1 MAQSSQSLARAP
13 LFASLS
19 EADIRALDSRCVWR
33 KVKAGAWVIDDH
45 ADGNDVFFVV
55 DGHAR
60 VVIAGSKRDI
70 ILRDI
75 LDGEYFGELSAID
88 GKPRSAGIVA
98 VTDTVVA
105 QMSAKT
111 FREMIHQHPSVCD
124 QVLERLAASI
134 RAVNDRVNEQVN
146 FEARD
151 RLILELLR
159 LSRERDGGRVVVSP
173 PPTHAEFAQ
182 RIGTH
187 REAVTKFMNALERA
201 GAISRTRGAIVLTDP
216 QRLRGMVAGEA

>member
-1 MAQSSQSLARAP
+1 MAQGSQSLARAP
-13 LFASLS
+13 LFAALS
-19 EADIRALDSRCVWR
+19 EEDIRTLDSRCVWR

-60 VVIAGSKRDI
+60 VVISGSRRDI

-88 GKPRSAGIVA
+88 GKQRSAGIVA
-98 VTDTVVA
+98 VTDTLVA

-111 FREMIHQHPSVCD
+111 FREMIHLHPSVCD
-124 QVLERLAASI
+124 KVLERLAASI

-151 RLILELLR
+151 RLIFELLR

-173 PPTHAEFAQ
+173 PPTHAEFAA

-201 GAISRTRGAIVLTDP
+201 GAISRTRGAIVLNDP
-216 QRLRGMVAGEA
+216 GRLRDMVSREE

>member
-1 MAQSSQSLARAP
+1 MAPSPQTLARAP

-19 EADIRALDSRCVWR
+19 GEDIRALDSRCVWR
-33 KVKAGAWVIDDH
+33 RVKAGAWVIDDH

-60 VVIAGSKRDI
+60 VVIAGSRRDI

-98 VTDTVVA
+98 VTDTLVA
-105 QMSAKT
+105 QMSAKI

-124 QVLERLAASI
+124 QLLERLAASI

-151 RLILELLR
+151 RLIFELLR
-159 LSRERDGGRVVVSP
+159 LSREREGGRVVVSP
-173 PPTHAEFAQ
+173 PPTHAEFAA

-201 GAISRTRGAIVLTDP
+201 GAISRTRGAIVLNDP
-216 QRLRGMVAGEA
+216 EKLRGMVAQPD

>member
-1 MAQSSQSLARAP
+1 MAQSQQTLARAP

-19 EADIRALDSRCVWR
+19 AEDIRALDSRCIWR
-33 KVKAGAWVIDDH
+33 KVNAGAWVIDDH
-45 ADGNDVFFVV
+45 SDGNDVFVVV

-60 VVIAGSKRDI
+60 VVIAGSRRDI

-98 VTDTVVA
+98 VTDTLVA
-105 QMSAKT
+105 QMSAKI

-124 QVLERLAASI
+124 QLLERLAASI
-134 RAVNDRVNEQVN
+134 RAVNERVNEQVN

-151 RLILELLR
+151 RLIFELLR

-173 PPTHAEFAQ
+173 PPTHAEFAA

-201 GAISRTRGAIVLTDP
+201 GAISRTRGAIVLNDP
-216 QRLRGMVAGEA
+216 ERLRGMVAQPD